1 MPQPDDAEAVRID
14 KWLWRARF
22 FKTRALA
29 AKAAA
34 AGFRLNGERS
44 GKTHALVRPGD
55 AITFR
60 QARRVRVI
68 RVLDVGERRGPAAE
82 AAALYEDLD
91 PEIGAR
97 T

>member
-1 MPQPDDAEAVRID
+1 MTEPAPGLRVD

-29 AKAAA
+29 GSAAA
-34 AGFRLNGERS
+34 AGLRINGARTD
-44 GKTHALVRPGD
+44 KPHALVRPGD
-55 AITFR
+55 ALTFK

-68 RVLDVGERRGPAAE
+68 RVLAIGERRGPASE
-82 AAALYEDLD
+82 AATLYEDLEAENS
-91 PEIGAR
+91 PSPG